1 MVLSLCASLSLLLV
15 AAQAAQGEARS
26 LASIRG
32 VVEVRLDLPPN
43 APRPSVNEIGAP
55 ARHDVPDR
63 RRSVVYFETA
73 PQGAFEDHE
82 RPRAALDQKNESFV
96 PYVLPVIS
104 GTTVD
109 FPNRDRTFHNVFS
122 LSKAQPFDLGRY
134 AAGRFK
140 SVRFDHAGV
149 VRVFCDIHSHMNAF
163 ILVFAHR
170 FFAATDAS
178 GTFRIDNV
186 PPGTYNLAVW
196 TDGRVR
202 AVRAVR
208 VGDEGGIVIQD
219 FVVE

>member
-1 MVLSLCASLSLLLV
+1 MAPLLLTLLV
-15 AAQAAQGEARS
+15 VGAQANPGEAPR
-26 LASIRG
+26 LGTIRG
-32 VVEVRLDLPPN
+32 VVDVRLDLP
-43 APRPSVNEIGAP
+43 ATAQRPSVSEIGAAAP
-55 ARHDVPDR
+55 HDAPDR

-82 RPRAALDQKNESFV
+82 RPRASLEQKNESFV
-96 PYVLPVIS
+96 PYVLPVIT
-104 GTTVD
+104 GTIVD

-122 LSKAQPFDLGRY
+122 LSKAQRFDLGRY

-170 FFAATDAS
+170 FFAATDES
-178 GTFRIDNV
+178 GAYRIDNV

-202 AVRAVR
+202 VERSVR
-208 VGDEGGIVIQD
+208 VGEEGGTVTQD